1 VQVPTYGPAQA
12 TSVDD
17 TNFVAAATVMPANDN
32 LSGSGSWS
40 FLSDGEYWS
49 PFSWTE
55 ESSDEDMDYFAVLDV
70 AAASP
75 RRGWRLARRSIFLV
89 RGPSAGDEGW
99 CRSIAWVRFSEV
111 VGAARWG
118 WSGTVFE

>member
-1 VQVPTYGPAQA
+1 VQVLTYGPAQA

-17 TNFVAAATVMPANDN
+17 TNFVVAATVMPANDN

-40 FLSDGEYWS
+40 FSSDGEYGS

-55 ESSDEDMDYFAVLDV
+55 ESSVEDLDYFAVLDV

-75 RRGWRLARRSIFLV
+75 RRGWRLARRSIILV

-99 CRSIAWVRFSEV
+99 CRSIAWARFREV
-111 VGAARWG
+111 VGAAGWG